1 MDDFVR
7 EMDDASSESKE
18 GYPNL
23 SELNCSIIPNV
34 IVESNHTEVS
44 DEDSSNELFESTI
57 LEDEELDE
65 DHPPM
70 EAVQGYR
77 PDDTLSSQIYVGV
90 HLRYSTAM
98 EGKWIEGIVVRT
110 EAEGDSKVIYLSL
123 LGDYQPGTI
132 RKITWPNRV
141 FEFYIIEPLS
151 IHKRDGDLKLKN
163 MHVRFT
169 YRNRWRHCGFVEL
182 SSARV
187 LRVKSTKLS
196 NLGEVNDYDRSY
208 VSNLI

>member
-18 GYPNL
+18 GYSNL

-65 DHPPM
+65 DHPPL

-77 PDDTLSSQIYVGV
+77 SDDTLSSQIYVGV

-98 EGKWIEGIVVRT
+98 EGK
-110 EAEGDSKVIYLSL
+110 
-123 LGDYQPGTI
+123 
-132 RKITWPNRV
+132 
-141 FEFYIIEPLS
+141 
-151 IHKRDGDLKLKN
+151 
-163 MHVRFT
+163 
-169 YRNRWRHCGFVEL
+169 
-182 SSARV
+182 
-187 LRVKSTKLS
+187 
-196 NLGEVNDYDRSY
+196 
-208 VSNLI
+208 